1 MSTTKSSKRTWVRW
15 QIFSI
20 LWILVLLNFIDR
32 ATLSVAMPFIAE
44 DLELA
49 PEAQG
54 VLLGSF
60 FWTYLLFQIPGGWL
74 LDKFGPRKI
83 VGGAGVV
90 WGFFQLIGGFATSGL
105 FLTFTRLGLGATE
118 APVFPAGAKLNANW
132 LPAKERA
139 RGATFVDAAG
149 PFGAAVGGLIVAL
162 MIGAFGGWRMA
173 FIVTGAIT
181 IIVAALFFVYLRDT
195 PAQHRGVNSAEL
207 AHIGSDEASVDTVSG
222 APPRALDYVRS
233 RSFWGLMFGRFGWAT
248 VWWGIISWTPSYLS
262 SALGFDLAALGWGTF
277 LVYGMGVLGQ
287 LVAGFTA
294 DRWRQATPR
303 FNLVMK
309 TIFGVSGLGTALA
322 IFALPGTTDGAVAL
336 ALLSTAVFFINFG
349 GLYWAIPAWLA
360 PKKQVGT
367 VGGVMNVASSGGGA
381 LAPIVMGF
389 AIGASGGSYAGSFVF
404 LGVCATVY
412 LLGSL
417 LIDFNRP
424 MARVRVAADGVTDTA
439 GSEQDSEP
447 IGSGR

>member
-1 MSTTKSSKRTWVRW
+1 MSSLRPKRTWVRV

-44 DLELA
+44 EFQMS
-49 PEAQG
+49 PEMQG

-60 FWTYLLFQIPGGWL
+60 FWTYLIFQIPGGWL
-74 LDKFGPRKI
+74 LDRFGPRKI
-83 VGGAGVV
+83 VGGAGVI
-90 WGFFQLIGGFATSGL
+90 WGFFQLIAGFASSGL
-105 FLTFTRLGLGATE
+105 FLTFTRLGLGASE

-149 PFGAAVGGLIVAL
+149 PFGSAVGGLIVTL
-162 MIGAFGGWRMA
+162 LIGVFGGWRMA
-173 FIVTGAIT
+173 FILTGAVT
-181 IIVAALFFVYLRDT
+181 MLVAVLYYFYLRDT
-195 PAQHRGVNSAEL
+195 PAQHKGVNEAEL
-207 AHIGSDEASVDTVSG
+207 AHIQSDEASVDTASG
-222 APPRALDYVRS
+222 PLPKATDYARS
-233 RSFWGLMFGRFGWAT
+233 TSFWGLMLGRLGWAT

-262 SALGFDLAALGWGTF
+262 SALGFDLAGLGWGTF

-287 LVAGFTA
+287 LVAGLTA
-294 DRWRQATPR
+294 DKWRQATPR
-303 FNLVMK
+303 FNFVMK
-309 TIFGVSGLGTALA
+309 TIFGISGLGTAIA
-322 IFALPGTTDGAVAL
+322 IFALPGVTDGPTAL

-389 AIGASGGSYAGSFVF
+389 AIGASGGSYAGSFIF

-412 LLGSL
+412 LVGSL
-417 LIDFNRP
+417 LINFEKPLATARP
-424 MARVRVAADGVTDTA
+424 GAAHAVENPTPTEEDSVAR
-439 GSEQDSEP
+439 
-447 IGSGR
+447 